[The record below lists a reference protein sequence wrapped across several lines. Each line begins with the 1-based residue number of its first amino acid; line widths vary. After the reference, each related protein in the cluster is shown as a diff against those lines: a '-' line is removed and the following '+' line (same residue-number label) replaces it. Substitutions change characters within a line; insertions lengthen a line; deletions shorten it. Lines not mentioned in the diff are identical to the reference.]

1 MTSNSSPGS
10 DNPANFESEKRLRS
24 AVLGGNEHAWETLYN
39 NSYEVLARY
48 VSWRCFSSSEH
59 AEEVLQETWLT
70 AVRKLKQFDPERG
83 SFAAWLR
90 GIAANVLRNRLRNR
104 HFQVMENH
112 DVQSLAIVF
121 DAPGQPSA
129 GDEMEERVAMAL
141 SLLPP
146 NYESVLRE
154 KYLAQR
160 SVNEIA
166 ISFDQSPKAVES
178 LLSRARELFRTI
190 YLRVCDEESGLS

>member
-1 MTSNSSPGS
+1 MTSNSGQSS
-10 DNPANFESEKRLRS
+10 DCPARVENEKRLRS
-24 AVLGGNEHAWETLYN
+24 AVLRGNEHAWETLYN
-39 NSYEVLARY
+39 DSYEVLARY
-48 VSWRCFSSSEH
+48 VSWRCFGSSEQ
-59 AEEVLQETWLT
+59 AEDVLQETWLT

-83 SFAAWLR
+83 AFAAWLR
-90 GIAANVLRNRLRNR
+90 GIAANVLRNRLRSR
-104 HFQVMENH
+104 HSQVMENH
-112 DVQSLAIVF
+112 DVQSLAMVF

-141 SLLPP
+141 SLLPA

-160 SVNEIA
+160 SVSEIA
-166 ISFDQSPKAVES
+166 SQFDQTPKAVES

-190 YLRVCDEESGLS
+190 YLRVSDEELNL